1 MKTVEMDEAKGT
13 LAEYARGLKR
23 EPVIL
28 TRQGKPVA
36 ALVSVEDED
45 WESISLSTNP
55 EFMAIIERSR
65 ARQAAE
71 GGIPIEEVRR
81 RLGLSKT
88 RRRP

>member
-1 MKTVEMDEAKGT
+1 MKTIEMDDAKGT

-28 TRQGKPVA
+28 TRRGKPVA
-36 ALVSVEDED
+36 ALVSVEDAD

-65 ARQAAE
+65 ARQKAE
-71 GGIPIEEVRR
+71 GGIPIEEVRQ
-81 RLGLSKT
+81 RLGLGKA
-88 RRRP
+88 RRQR